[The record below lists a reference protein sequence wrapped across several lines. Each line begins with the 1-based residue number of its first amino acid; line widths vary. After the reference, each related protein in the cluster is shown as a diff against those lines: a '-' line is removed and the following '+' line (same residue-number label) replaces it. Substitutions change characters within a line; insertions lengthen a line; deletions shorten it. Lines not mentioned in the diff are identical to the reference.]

1 MTSAAWLERLRA
13 AATESD
19 VVQAANEFAASL
31 DPLQVALL
39 PSRCRPRT
47 MHCAYD
53 ISSYAFDLVGHY
65 CDKMDPAARLVQSL
79 ATFMT
84 DASIR
89 LSEIVSDTNSRE
101 AGRAVSRVP

>member
-1 MTSAAWLERLRA
+1 MTPAAWLERLRA

-19 VVQAANEFAASL
+19 VVQTANEYVASL
-31 DPLQVALL
+31 DRQQLAML
-39 PSRCRPRT
+39 PARCRPRT

-53 ISSYAFDLVGHY
+53 VSSYAFDLVGHY
-65 CDKMDPAARLVQSL
+65 CDKMDPSARLVHSL

-89 LSEIVSDTNSRE
+89 LSEIVSAANARE
-101 AGRAVSRVP
+101 AGRAVTQAP